1 MSRKCFTAIFVALSL
16 ILLFQGCDKKDTND
30 GDRQTGNVT
39 GLVYSASA
47 GSTLSAVPE
56 ASPLAGARVEVS
68 ATSLFATT
76 DSQGRYTIENVPSG
90 SQTLNASAAGHTSA
104 AATIIVPKGES
115 ITQDFT
121 LQPESSGNIYYVS
134 PSGNNANSGTSES
147 PWATP
152 GYASRQLKPGDT
164 LIIMPGTY
172 SLSIY
177 DDDIILPSS
186 GTQSAWITIKG
197 QNETPPRLEGSANL
211 ICAMDISNSS
221 YIRIQNLEITSA
233 SGKVIRDG
241 IAGMEH
247 NINGVLLENLYIHH
261 INEFGINISDVN
273 DIQILNCR
281 LDYCGMG
288 SIGSPVGYL
297 GGWRNAKISGCSLSY
312 SGHFYN
318 GGENPYDRP
327 DGFGIEPS
335 NGPIEISD
343 TIAEH
348 NLGDGLDSKS
358 ANTYIHHCI
367 VANNRCDGVKLWQ
380 GGSKIENTL
389 IYGTGD
395 GDSTGSPW
403 AGIVIGTDQSGASF
417 QIINVTL
424 HENAERQ
431 GYPIY
436 VQYDSS
442 VPVTVLLRNTI
453 IANAQGHA
461 HFGDSVTL
469 IADYNLFYM
478 PSRDDQVYANGRD
491 YSSGELSLLGD
502 GNAYGNPLFISPAW
516 GTDGN
521 YKLQAG
527 SPALNTGTSNGAP
540 TDDLEHTARPQGA
553 GYDKGSFEQ

>member
-1 MSRKCFTAIFVALSL
+1 MSRKCSIALLVALSS
-16 ILLFQGCDKKDTND
+16 ILLFQGCEKKDTDD
-30 GDRQTGNVT
+30 GDQQTGTAT
-39 GLVYSASA
+39 GIVYSASA
-47 GSTLSAVPE
+47 GSTLTAVLE

-68 ATSLFATT
+68 GGSLSATT
-76 DSQGRYTIENVPSG
+76 DAQGRYTIDNVPSG
-90 SQTLNASAAGHTSA
+90 SQILTASASGYASASAAITVPENG
-104 AATIIVPKGES
+104 TI
-115 ITQDFT
+115 THDFT
-121 LQPESSGNIYYVS
+121 LLPASSGDTYYVS
-134 PSGNNANSGTSES
+134 PSGNNANAGTSDS

-164 LIIMPGTY
+164 LIILPGTY

-177 DDDIILPSS
+177 DDDIILPPA
-186 GTQSAWITIKG
+186 GTESAWITIKG
-197 QNETPPRLEGSANL
+197 QDGTPPKLEGSENL
-211 ICAMDISNSS
+211 VCAIDISNSS
-221 YIRIQNLEITSA
+221 YIRFQNLEITSA

-247 NINGVLLENLYIHH
+247 DINGVILENLYIHH

-281 LDYCGMG
+281 LDYCGLG

-367 VANNRCDGVKLWQ
+367 VANNRCDGVKLWG

-395 GDSTGSPW
+395 GDSTGSDW

-436 VQYDSS
+436 VQYDNP
-442 VPVTVLLRNTI
+442 VPITVLLRNTI

-469 IADYNLFYM
+469 NADHNLFYM
-478 PSRDDQVYANGRD
+478 PTRDDQVYANGRD
-491 YSSGELSLLGD
+491 YSPGELTLLGE
-502 GNAYGNPLFISPAW
+502 GNAYGDPLFINPAW
-516 GTDGN
+516 GITGN
-521 YKLQAG
+521 YKHGPG

-540 TDDLEHTARPQGA
+540 TDDLEHTARPQGT
-553 GYDKGSFEQ
+553 GYDKGAYEQ

>member
-1 MSRKCFTAIFVALSL
+1 MSRRYFPAIIAALSL
-16 ILLFQGCDKKDTND
+16 ILLFRACAKKDTED
-30 GDRQTGNVT
+30 GDRHTGQVT
-39 GLVYSASA
+39 GVVYSASA
-47 GSTLSAVPE
+47 GSTFSAVLE
-56 ASPLAGARVEVS
+56 AVPLAGAKVEVAGS
-68 ATSLFATT
+68 SLFAAT
-76 DSQGRYTIENVPSG
+76 DPQGRYSIENVPSG
-90 SQTLNASAAGHTSA
+90 SQTLKASATGYASA
-104 AATIIVPKGES
+104 TATLIVPEGES
-115 ITQDFT
+115 ISQDFT

-134 PSGNNANSGTSES
+134 PSGNNAHSGTSES

-164 LIIMPGTY
+164 LIIMPGKY
-172 SLSIY
+172 PISIY
-177 DDDIILPSS
+177 DDDIILPTS
-186 GTQSAWITIKG
+186 GTPAAWITIKG
-197 QNETPPRLEGSANL
+197 QNGAPPRLEGSANL
-211 ICAMDISNSS
+211 ICAIDISHSS
-221 YIRIQNLEITSA
+221 YIKIQNLEITSA
-233 SGKVIRDG
+233 SGEVIRDG
-241 IAGMEH
+241 IAGVEH
-247 NINGVLLENLYIHH
+247 DINGVLLENLYIHH

-288 SIGSPVGYL
+288 GIGGPVGYL

-335 NGPIEISD
+335 DGPIEISD
-343 TIAEH
+343 TVAEH

-395 GDSTGSPW
+395 GDPTDSPW
-403 AGIVIGTDQSGASF
+403 AGIVIGTEEAGASF

-424 HENAERQ
+424 HENAERR

-442 VPVTVLLRNTI
+442 VPVSVLLRNTI
-453 IANAQGHA
+453 VANAQGHA

-469 IADYNLFYM
+469 IADHNLFYM

-491 YSSGELSLLGD
+491 YLSGDLSLLGE

-521 YKLQAG
+521 YKLQAA

-540 TDDLEHTARPQGA
+540 ADDLEHTTRPQGA
-553 GYDKGSFEQ
+553 GIDKGAYEQ

>member
-1 MSRKCFTAIFVALSL
+1 MSRKSLAAIFVALL
-16 ILLFQGCDKKDTND
+16 IIVLFPGCAKKQTDQDTPPP
-30 GDRQTGNVT
+30 
-39 GLVYSASA
+39 
-47 GSTLSAVPE
+47 PE
-56 ASPLAGARVEVS
+56 
-68 ATSLFATT
+68 
-76 DSQGRYTIENVPSG
+76 PSG
-90 SQTLNASAAGHTSA
+90 
-104 AATIIVPKGES
+104 
-115 ITQDFT
+115 D
-121 LQPESSGNIYYVS
+121 IYYVS

-147 PWATP
+147 PWAMP

-164 LIIMPGTY
+164 LIVRPGTY
-172 SLSIY
+172 SLSVY
-177 DDDIILPSS
+177 DDDIILPTS
-186 GTQSAWITIKG
+186 GTPTAWITIKG
-197 QNETPPRLEGSANL
+197 QSGTLPRLEGSANL
-211 ICAMDISNSS
+211 ICAIDISRSS

-233 SGKVIRDG
+233 AGKIIRDG

-247 NINGVLLENLYIHH
+247 DINGVLLEDLYIHH

-273 DIQILNCR
+273 DIRILNCR

-288 SIGSPVGYL
+288 GIGGPVGYL
-297 GGWRNAKISGCSLSY
+297 GGWRNAKINGCSLSY
-312 SGHFYN
+312 SGHFYR

-335 NGPIEISD
+335 EGPIEISD

-358 ANTYIHHCI
+358 ANTDIHHCI

-395 GDSTGSPW
+395 GDPTDSPW
-403 AGIVIGTDQSGASF
+403 AGIVIGTEESGASF

-424 HENAERQ
+424 HENTERR

-436 VQYDSS
+436 VQYDSAI
-442 VPVTVLLRNTI
+442 PVTVLLRNTI

-461 HFGDSVTL
+461 HFGESVTL
-469 IADYNLFYM
+469 AADHNLFYM

-491 YSSGELSLLGD
+491 YLSGELSLLGE
-502 GNAYGNPLFISPAW
+502 GNAYGNPLFINPAW

-540 TDDLEHTARPQGA
+540 ADDLEHKVRPQGA
-553 GYDKGSFEQ
+553 GIDKGAYEQ

>member
-1 MSRKCFTAIFVALSL
+1 
-16 ILLFQGCDKKDTND
+16 
-30 GDRQTGNVT
+30 
-39 GLVYSASA
+39 
-47 GSTLSAVPE
+47 
-56 ASPLAGARVEVS
+56 
-68 ATSLFATT
+68 
-76 DSQGRYTIENVPSG
+76 
-90 SQTLNASAAGHTSA
+90 
-104 AATIIVPKGES
+104 
-115 ITQDFT
+115 
-121 LQPESSGNIYYVS
+121 
-134 PSGNNANSGTSES
+134 
-147 PWATP
+147 
-152 GYASRQLKPGDT
+152 
-164 LIIMPGTY
+164 MPGTY
-172 SLSIY
+172 SLSVY
-177 DDDIILPSS
+177 DDDIILPPA
-186 GTQSAWITIKG
+186 GTESAWITIKG
-197 QNETPPRLEGSANL
+197 QDGTPPKFEGSENL
-211 ICAMDISNSS
+211 VCAIDISNSS
-221 YIRIQNLEITSA
+221 FIRIQNLEITSA
-233 SGKVIRDG
+233 SGQVFRDG

-247 NINGVLLENLYIHH
+247 DINGVILENLYIHH

-273 DIQILNCR
+273 NIRILNCR

-335 NGPIEISD
+335 SGPIEISD

-367 VANNRCDGVKLWQ
+367 VANNRCDGIKLWG

-395 GDSTGSPW
+395 GDSAGSDW

-436 VQYDSS
+436 VQYDNP
-442 VPVTVLLRNTI
+442 VPITVLLRNTI

-469 IADYNLFYM
+469 SADHNLFYM
-478 PSRDDQVYANGRD
+478 PTRDDQVYANGRN
-491 YSSGELSLLGD
+491 YSSAELSILGE
-502 GNAYGNPLFISPAW
+502 GNDYGDPLFIYPAW
-516 GTDGN
+516 GIAGN
-521 YKLQAG
+521 YKLGSG

-540 TDDLEHTARPQGA
+540 SDDLEHTARPQGA
-553 GYDKGSFEQ
+553 DYDKGAYEQ